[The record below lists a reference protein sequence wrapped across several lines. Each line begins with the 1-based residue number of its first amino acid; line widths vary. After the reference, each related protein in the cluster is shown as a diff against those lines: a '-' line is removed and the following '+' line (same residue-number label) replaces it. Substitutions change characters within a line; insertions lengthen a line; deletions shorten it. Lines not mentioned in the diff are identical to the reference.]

1 VASGN
6 HLLAQKPSAVRARDA
21 ALRRLTALNWTA
33 AILAMALVLGF
44 AALAARATPVRHHAR
59 TAALAATEPK
69 ATVPNASINR
79 ALVERRHRRAARR
92 RREERAALSAS
103 AAPQQSSP
111 APRQSSPAPS
121 YTPPPA
127 PTYTPP
133 PAPAPTPAPP
143 VVVSGGS

>member
-79 ALVERRHRRAARR
+79 ALVERRRRRAARR
-92 RREERAALSAS
+92 RREERAALPA
-103 AAPQQSSP
+103 SP
-111 APRQSSPAPS
+111 APQQSSPAPS